1 MENCDLKENG
11 KCRKFIGRKACKESS
26 SEWFTDALKVCEIDE
41 VCRRAS
47 IFGNGFFT
55 ITKEQLEA
63 LKEGKVLYDIDE
75 YGTFIALEEDAK

>member
-1 MENCDLKENG
+1 MENCDLRKNG
-11 KCRKFIGRKACKESS
+11 KCKKFDGREACKESS
-26 SEWFTDALKVCEIDE
+26 LKWFTDALKVCEIDE
-41 VCRRAS
+41 VCRRSS
-47 IFGNGFFT
+47 IFGNSFFT